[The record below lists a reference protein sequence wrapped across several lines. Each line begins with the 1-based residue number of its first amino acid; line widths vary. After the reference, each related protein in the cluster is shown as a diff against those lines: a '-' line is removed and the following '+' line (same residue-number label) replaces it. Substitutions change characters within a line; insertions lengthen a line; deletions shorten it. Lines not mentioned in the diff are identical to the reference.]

1 MAALLEVIGL
11 KKMML
16 AAMIILVIRDPLTLL
31 MQQAWQLM
39 IIWGFIIGLGASL
52 FLTVL
57 SPFVANH
64 WFEKRRGLAFNT
76 NS

>member
-16 AAMIILVIRDPLTLL
+16 AAMATLILGIALTLI
-31 MQQAWQLM
+31 MNQAWQLT

-52 FLTVL
+52 F
-57 SPFVANH
+57 FN
-64 WFEKRRGLAFNT
+64 GLE
-76 NS
+76 SLCSKQLV